1 MTQIGMKMKP
11 TKAVIDGDW
20 IAYTAA
26 CYAENEGFD
35 WLEDRIAYDLKDLSS
50 GFDTVAVAF
59 SCSRSDN
66 FRRDYWP
73 LYKAN
78 RDNKP
83 KPQFLSD
90 AVDYLRE
97 GAQMVVER
105 PRLEADDLMSM
116 MLCQGWCCIAIDKD
130 MRTVPGWHWN
140 PRKEDNPV
148 QVSEEDAI
156 AFERIQMVAGDSTD
170 NIFGILGRG
179 EAWAKKQNWHYPS
192 ILQENRDAFLN
203 PGKRYVEKRDRIIE
217 EAGISDPDAYFASQN
232 KCLHLLRPEEYNKET
247 GEITHILPWEA

>member
-1 MTQIGMKMKP
+1 MTP
-11 TKAVIDGDW
+11 TQAVIDGDW

-35 WLEDRIAYDLKDLSS
+35 WLEERINYDLNDLGSN
-50 GFDTVAVAF
+50 FDRVAVAF
-59 SCSRSDN
+59 SCSRADN
-66 FRRDYWP
+66 FRRDYWN

-78 RDNKP
+78 RDKKP
-83 KPQFLSD
+83 KPRFLKD
-90 AVDYLRE
+90 AMDMLHDKAE
-97 GAQMVVER
+97 MVVER

-148 QVSEEDAI
+148 EVSEEAAV
-156 AFERIQMVAGDSTD
+156 AFERIQTVTGDSTD

-179 EAWAKKQNWHYPS
+179 EAWAKKQNWHWPS
-192 ILQENRDAFLN
+192 ILQENRDAFNN
-203 PGKRYVEKRDRIIE
+203 PSKRYVEKRDRIIN
-217 EAGISDPDAYFASQN
+217 EAGISDADEYFEAQY
-232 KCLHLLRPEEYNKET
+232 KCLHLLRPEEYDKET
-247 GEITHILPWEA
+247 GAITHTFPWNV

>member
-1 MTQIGMKMKP
+1 MKTSHKNP

-20 IAYTAA
+20 VAYTAA
-26 CYAENEGFD
+26 CYAENDGFD
-35 WLEDRIAYDLKDLSS
+35 WLEDRIEYDLRDLSS

-83 KPQFLSD
+83 KPQFLGD
-90 AVDYLRE
+90 AMDMLRE
-97 GAQMVVER
+97 RAQMVVER

-116 MLCQGWCCIAIDKD
+116 LLCEGWCCIAIDKD

-148 QVSEEDAI
+148 YVNEEDAV
-156 AFERIQMVAGDSTD
+156 AFERTQMVAGDSTD

-179 EAWAKKQNWHYPS
+179 EAWAKKQLPVWNWTA

-203 PGKRYVEKRDRIIE
+203 PGKRYIEKRDRVIN
-217 EAGISDPDAYFASQN
+217 EANIADPDAYFLAQYQ
-232 KCLHLLRPEEYNKET
+232 CLHLLRPEEYDKET
-247 GEITHILPWEA
+247 GAITHNPPWNV

>member
-1 MTQIGMKMKP
+1 MTP

-20 IAYTAA
+20 VAYTAA
-26 CYAENEGFD
+26 CYAENEGYD
-35 WLEDRIAYDLKDLSS
+35 WLEERIKYDLKDFSS
-50 GFDTVAVAF
+50 GFTDTAVAF

-83 KPQFLSD
+83 KPEFLQDAIAMLKDHSD
-90 AVDYLRE
+90 
-97 GAQMVVER
+97 MVLER
-105 PRLEADDLMSM
+105 PRLEADDLISM
-116 MLCQGWCCIAIDKD
+116 LVCEGWCGIAIDKD

-140 PRKEDNPV
+140 PRKEDDPV
-148 QVSEEDAI
+148 LISDIEAET
-156 AFERIQMVAGDSTD
+156 FERIQIVAGDSTD

-179 EAWAKKQNWHYPS
+179 PAWAKKQLPVWNYTN
-192 ILQENRDAFLN
+192 ILQENRDAFYS
-203 PGKRYVEKRDRIIE
+203 PGKRYVEKRDRIMQ
-217 EAGISDPDAYFASQN
+217 EAGITDPDVYLEAQY

-247 GEITHILPWEA
+247 GVITHKMPWL